1 MILVRLRKVGE
12 KTKPAVQPAKPAELN
27 RFPQAGEVVRRP
39 GSHHATH
46 YVKSAYCDSLRI
58 CQENGLVNGTRGFV
72 ASLENNE
79 NADLGP
85 TGIYPLVRFAG
96 CKGTTDRLITSD
108 KFRFKEKARATEG
121 K

>member
-1 MILVRLRKVGE
+1 MVDTLELRVNAQVMLLKNLDQLSSV
-12 KTKPAVQPAKPAELN
+12 
-27 RFPQAGEVVRRP
+27 
-39 GSHHATH
+39 
-46 YVKSAYCDSLRI
+46 AYCDSLRI

-72 ASLENNE
+72 ASRLENHE

-96 CKGTTDRLITSD
+96 CKGTIDRLITPD

-121 K
+121 E